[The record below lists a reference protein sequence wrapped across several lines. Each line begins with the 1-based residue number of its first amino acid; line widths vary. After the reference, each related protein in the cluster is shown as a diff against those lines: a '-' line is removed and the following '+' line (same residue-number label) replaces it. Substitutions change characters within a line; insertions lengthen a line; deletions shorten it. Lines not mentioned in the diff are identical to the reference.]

1 MPSSVHPVDEMLP
14 LPKLAALGLQHVL
27 VMYANAVAV
36 PLILGGALHL
46 PKDQVAL
53 LINADLFACGI
64 ATLIQTV
71 GIGPVGIRLPIIMG
85 VTAVSISPMLA
96 IAAMPG
102 VGLPGIYGAVLVGG
116 LFGLCAAPF
125 IKYALRF
132 FPAVVTGTIITM
144 IGVVLMRVGVA
155 WAGGGAAAA
164 DFGAAGYIAIAAFVL
179 GVIISVIKFATG
191 FLQNMAVL
199 IGITAG
205 YAVTIALG
213 WTDFSGIQSEPLL
226 RVVLPLQ
233 FGFPQFY
240 LVPCLTMCLV
250 MTIVFIEA
258 TGMFLALGAMTGRPV
273 GAEDVKRGLRA
284 DAIGTII
291 GAIFNTFP
299 YVSYS
304 QNIGLVGVTGVY
316 SRWVCVAGGVIMLIL
331 GLLPKLA
338 FIVASVPQCVLG
350 GAGFIMFGMV
360 AATGIKI
367 LSTVDFAKER
377 NSVLVV
383 AISIGFGLIP
393 IVSPNFFHIFPAEL
407 KPIFGD
413 GIILTAISAVS
424 LNAFFNHTTQQQAE
438 AGAFL
443 AAQAAEHI

>member
-46 PKDQVAL
+46 PKDQIAL

-273 GAEDVKRGLRA
+273 GADDVKRGLRA

-424 LNAFFNHTTQQQAE
+424 LNAFFNHTTTQQAE
-438 AGAFL
+438 ADAFL

>member
-1 MPSSVHPVDEMLP
+1 MTDAIHPVDEVLP
-14 LPKLAALGLQHVL
+14 LPKLFALGLQHVL

-46 PKDQVAL
+46 PKDQIAM

-64 ATLIQTV
+64 ATLIQT
-71 GIGPVGIRLPIIMG
+71 IGFGPFGIRLPIIMG
-85 VTAVSISPMLA
+85 VTAVAISPMLA
-96 IAAMPG
+96 MAAMPG
-102 VGLPGIYGAVLVGG
+102 VGLTGIYGAVLAGG
-116 LFGLCAAPF
+116 IFGLCVAPF
-125 IKYALRF
+125 VKYVLRF

-144 IGVVLMRVGVA
+144 IGVVLMRVGVN

-164 DFGAAGYIAIAAFVL
+164 DFGALGYLAVAGSVL
-179 GVIISVIKFATG
+179 GVILLIIKFGTG
-191 FLQNMAVL
+191 FLQNTAVL
-199 IGITAG
+199 IGIVVG
-205 YAVTIALG
+205 YVATIILG
-213 WTDFSGIQSEPLL
+213 WTNFTGLGDEPVL

-233 FGFPQFY
+233 FGVPQFY

-258 TGMFLALGAMTGRPV
+258 TGMFLALGAMTGREV

-284 DAIGTII
+284 DSIGTII

-316 SRWVCVAGGVIMLIL
+316 SRWVCVTGGFIMLAL

-338 FIVASVPQCVLG
+338 FIVASVPPCVLG

-367 LSTVDFAKER
+367 LSTVDFAKQR

-393 IVSPNFFHIFPAEL
+393 IVSPNFFRIFPDGL

-413 GIILTAISAVS
+413 GIILTSIAAVL
-424 LNAFFNHTTQQQAE
+424 LNAFFNRTSQREAE
-438 AGAFL
+438 TDAFL